1 MRLKKL
7 ELHGFKSFADRTQI
21 VFDQG
26 VTCIV
31 GPNGC
36 GKSNISDS
44 IRWVLGERSAKMLR
58 GAKMEDVIFNGT
70 DFRKPLAMAEVS
82 LTIDNEDRGLPIDY
96 AEVTITRRLYRSG
109 ESEYLINKTICRLK
123 DIQDLILDT
132 GIGSNSYSMIE
143 QGRIDHI
150 LNADPEER
158 RFLVEEAAGISK
170 YKVKKDEAIR
180 KLERTEE
187 NLLRLKDIVLEVQ
200 RNIEYAERQ
209 AKKAER
215 FKEHFE
221 KLKQLEIQK
230 AFKDLKIVEDQKT
243 ELAEKR
249 TQIDQKLLAIDEEL
263 KHLQE
268 ALAGLLQNLQN
279 IQSRFQESQKEQ
291 FSLRSQ
297 VESYKQQLLFH
308 QEKRL
313 SLTERLGQIQQE
325 IKTLQERLTNDQ
337 EEVSK
342 KEKEL
347 SQLVQEKQ
355 TAETQLEKAASDLK
369 KSDSELS
376 EQKISLDDTKKESFR
391 LAAELSRARNEYH
404 KISAFL
410 ETGDERIRKQ
420 TENLTR
426 LEQNLNS
433 AAGQKRSILVQ
444 IEESSAR
451 SEDVE
456 ARRAHYETQI
466 SRFETHLEN
475 CEQSQR
481 KYETILS
488 ESRARLNLLKELDI
502 HDFSQNPAADL
513 FDLKK
518 NPVRDALIVEP
529 GFELAVETAL
539 EHHLKAF
546 FIQSKEQL
554 FNWLNLNSEKQKA
567 SPVNLVL
574 HTANMESS
582 AEKTSFEKSQSEGLK
597 PLLNFVSFKEGYG
610 PSLRPLFQNI
620 YVVHEFKP
628 EILDLLLNKSTTL
641 RFVTLDGW
649 LIGPGGAI
657 RYGGVSLGTAASF
670 LKRGSEI
677 RDLESEIEIA
687 DFKLQ
692 ELSQYIEICQPMM
705 AGFKQTFQVI
715 ESERLNTLVQS
726 ESFDSLIRSLDE
738 QVNNL
743 DREIQILR
751 LEQQEFL
758 SKREK
763 AQKEQDSI
771 QTQMRGLEEQDER
784 LREAQAKISQVILKA
799 EEERNQLFTRHS
811 DAKSRAQGIVEKN
824 NFLQD
829 SLVLRQEQMNR
840 DQIRKDALTEEMAGV
855 EESRRFLDA
864 QDIEIQQTL
873 EQTENHLR
881 DAEVTLGLIRQEQE
895 GVELEI
901 QSSRDS
907 ISSANDSRRKEES
920 EMHQVELRV
929 QDVLFQERSIY
940 ERVEQA
946 YKIQLSELNSES
958 FPISEEDSQN
968 IDTKIAELRKKVEGL
983 GTVNLLAIEEY
994 EELKT
999 RFDFLMGQQK
1009 DLETAREELLEAIR
1023 KINRTTKSLFE
1034 DTFVR
1039 LQTIFQQY
1047 YETLFRGGEARL
1059 VLLDESNPLESG
1071 VDIVVRPPGKKP
1083 QHITLLSGGEKALTA
1098 IALLFSLFSIR
1109 PSPFCVLD
1117 EVDAPL
1123 DEANVD
1129 RFLNVLRTFL
1139 TISQFLIVTHNRKTI
1154 GMGDSLY
1161 GVTME
1166 EAGISKI
1173 VSVKVAGTGPEST
1186 AKAAPVIENAAIETG
1201 KN

>member
-21 VFDQG
+21 IFDQG

-58 GAKMEDVIFNGT
+58 GSKMEDVIFNGT

-109 ESEYLINKTICRLK
+109 ESEYLINKTVCRLK

-230 AFKDLKIVEDQKT
+230 AFKDLGIVENQKN
-243 ELAEKR
+243 ELSEKR
-249 TQIDQKLLAIDEEL
+249 SQIDQKLVAFDEEL
-263 KHLQE
+263 KTLQE
-268 ALAGLLQNLQN
+268 SLANLLQNLQA
-279 IQSRFQESQKEQ
+279 IQARFQESQKEQ
-291 FSLRSQ
+291 FNLRSQ
-297 VESYKQQLLFH
+297 VESFKQQLLFH

-313 SLTERLGQIQQE
+313 SLTERLGQMQQE
-325 IKTLQERLTNDQ
+325 TKTLQERLTND
-337 EEVSK
+337 EDDVIK
-342 KEKEL
+342 KEREL
-347 SQLVQEKQ
+347 TELIQEKQ
-355 TAETQLEKAASDLK
+355 AAESQLEKASADLK
-369 KSDSELS
+369 KSDAELS
-376 EQKISLDDTKKESFR
+376 EQKFALDETRKESFR

-420 TENLTR
+420 AENLLR
-426 LEQNLNS
+426 LEQNLNNAS
-433 AAGQKRSILVQ
+433 AQKRSLLIQ

-451 SEDVE
+451 SEDVH

-466 SRFETHLEN
+466 TRFEAHIEN
-475 CEQSQR
+475 CERSQR

-488 ESRARLNLLKELDI
+488 EARARLNLLKELDI
-502 HDFSQNPAADL
+502 HDFSQNASSDL

-546 FIQSKEQL
+546 FIESKEQL
-554 FNWLNLNSEKQKA
+554 FNWLHLNSEKA
-567 SPVNLVL
+567 TPINLIL
-574 HTANMESS
+574 QTHNAEDTTES
-582 AEKTSFEKSQSEGLK
+582 TDFEKLHAGVLK
-597 PLLNFVSFKEGYG
+597 PLLNYVSFKEGYDA
-610 PSLRPLFQNI
+610 SLKPLFRNV
-620 YVVHEFKP
+620 YVVSEFKS
-628 EILDLLLNKSTTL
+628 EILDFLLNKSTSV

-649 LIGPGGAI
+649 MIGPGSAV
-657 RYGGVSLGTAASF
+657 RYGGVSSGTATSF

-677 RDLESEIEIA
+677 RDLESEIEWT
-687 DFKLQ
+687 DFKFK
-692 ELSQYIEICQPMM
+692 ELMQYIDTCQPML
-705 AGFKQTFQVI
+705 AGFKQTFQII

-738 QVNNL
+738 QVENL

-758 SKREK
+758 TRREK
-763 AQKEQDSI
+763 VHREQEEIQAQIKGFEAQ
-771 QTQMRGLEEQDER
+771 EER
-784 LREAQAKISQVILKA
+784 LREAQTKISQAISRS
-799 EEERNQLFTRHS
+799 EEERNQLFTKHS
-811 DAKSRAQGIVEKN
+811 ESKSKTQNITEKTS
-824 NFLQD
+824 FLQD
-829 SLVLRQEQMNR
+829 TLVLRREQMSR
-840 DQIRKDALTEEMAGV
+840 DQMRRNALAEEMSGV

-864 QDIEIQQTL
+864 QDIEIEQTL
-873 EQTENHLR
+873 GQTENHLR

-895 GVELEI
+895 SVEIEI
-901 QSSRDS
+901 QGNRDS
-907 ISSANDSRRKEES
+907 ISQSHELRRKEEN
-920 EMHQVELRV
+920 ELHQIELRV
-929 QDVLFQERSIY
+929 QDALFQERNIH
-940 ERVEQA
+940 ERIEQA
-946 YKIQLSELNSES
+946 YKLQLSDLNSAD
-958 FPISEEDSQN
+958 FPLAVEDSEN
-968 IDTKIAELRKKVEGL
+968 LETKIAELRKKVEGL

-994 EELKT
+994 DELKT
-999 RFDFLMGQQK
+999 RYDFLMGQQK

-1154 GMGDSLY
+1154 SMGDSLY

-1173 VSVKVAGTGPEST
+1173 VSVKVAGAGPETS
-1186 AKAAPVIENAAIETG
+1186 AKASIAVENTVETG
-1201 KN
+1201 MN